1 MSEDVQVKKAVS
13 LNLAAFLVL
22 LAGLSASVWAMTDQ
36 QRAEMEERIKPAG
49 QLCMEGDSS
58 CGSASAGTGGGSGK
72 SAEEIYNS
80 SCMACHTTGA
90 AGAPKLGDAGA
101 WDERLRK
108 GIEEVYANAINGING
123 MPPKGTCMSC
133 SDDEIKE
140 TVDYI
145 VENSK

>member
-1 MSEDVQVKKAVS
+1 MTNFFAKKLTV
-13 LNLAAFLVL
+13 LAILVVAASAF
-22 LAGLSASVWAMTDQ
+22 AMTDQ
-36 QRAEMEERIKPAG
+36 QRAELEERIKPAG
-49 QLCMEGDSS
+49 QVCMEGDSS
-58 CGSASAGTGGGSGK
+58 CGSASAAGSAGSGK
-72 SAEEIYNS
+72 SAEEIYNT

-90 AGAPKLGDAGA
+90 AGAPKIGDAAA
-101 WDERLRK
+101 WEERLGK

-133 SDDEIKE
+133 SDDEIKA